1 MRRFA
6 AVNRK
11 GGNVKGVENQVERRW
26 RWWQYAPVVVTG
38 LYAVGGSIWI
48 SFTDEAVARWVHGAG
63 KFSILEIGKGW
74 LYIFGTAV
82 LMYVLIHYFV
92 SRLTSA
98 SEKIEL
104 QNIELRQVNR
114 ALKALSETNELLV
127 RSSESEFLLRQV
139 CGKIVDAC
147 GYKLAWVGLAEDDK
161 AKTVV
166 PVAQAGFEDGFLQT
180 INITWA
186 DTEKGRGPTGTAI
199 RTGEPSVIRNIAV
212 DPAYAPWREEA
223 LKRGYASSAA
233 FPLKAGEKVLGALNI
248 YASEPDAFDAA
259 EIALLSEL
267 AADLAFG
274 MAQQQLRME
283 HAKALEAL
291 KNSERKYRLLAEN
304 VTDVIWTTDLSF
316 KYTYISPSVERL
328 RGYTAEEVMK
338 QRFENVLTPESWK
351 IAKEALAEAFAPENK
366 GSTKSRTMRLDMKR
380 KDGSIVPTEVTANI
394 LYDEN
399 GRPIGLMGITRN
411 ITERIKAEEE
421 KAQLQE
427 KFLQSQ
433 KLEAVGRLAGG
444 IAHDFNNLLT
454 VIMGNTQIL
463 IGSETG
469 KTKPCEKLA
478 TIAQAAGKASNLV
491 KQLLVFSRR
500 QVVQP
505 AVVDVNKGISDITRM
520 FTQVIGEDIIL
531 VTTLGQDV
539 KNVLVDPNQLHQVVM
554 NLAVNARDAMPHGGR
569 LTIETANVEL
579 AEGHA
584 GRIGGVKPG
593 PYVMIAMTDTGVGM
607 DAATLGRLFEP
618 FFTTKEQGKGT
629 GLGLS
634 TTYGIIKQSGGQI
647 QVESEPG
654 KGSTF
659 RIYLPACDQPL
670 KEEKAQGTP
679 IQLECGKGIVLI
691 VEDDRD
697 VRSFAMEVLES
708 CGYKV
713 ITAPNGAEAL
723 KVCRKLGEILDLVLT
738 DVVMPEMSGRALVK
752 ELSKLFPNLKTV
764 YMSGYTDDAIIRH
777 GVETLTAPFL
787 EKPFTAE
794 ALTKIISETL
804 DSGGKQ

>member
-1 MRRFA
+1 
-6 AVNRK
+6 VNRK
-11 GGNVKGVENQVERRW
+11 GGNVKGVENQVEQRW
-26 RWWQYAPVVVTG
+26 RWWQYAPIVVTG
-38 LYAVGGSIWI
+38 LYAIGGSIWI
-48 SFTDEAVARWVHGAG
+48 SFTDEAIARWVHGAG

-74 LYIFGTAV
+74 MYILGTAV

-104 QNIELRQVNR
+104 QNIELRKVNR

-127 RSSESEFLLRQV
+127 RSSDSEFLLQQI

-147 GYKLAWVGLAEDDK
+147 EYKLAWVGLAEDDE

-180 INITWA
+180 INVTWA
-186 DTEKGRGPTGTAI
+186 DTERGRGPTGTAI
-199 RTGEPSVIRNIAV
+199 RTGKPSVIRNIAV

-233 FPLKAGEKVLGALNI
+233 FPLKAGEKVLGAVNI
-248 YASEPDAFDAA
+248 YASEPDAFDEA
-259 EIALLSEL
+259 EIGLLSEL
-267 AADLAFG
+267 ADDLAYG
-274 MAQQQLRME
+274 MTQHQLRAD
-283 HAKALEAL
+283 HGKALEAL
-291 KNSERKYRLLAEN
+291 KASERKYRLVAEN

-328 RGYTAEEVMK
+328 RGYTAEESIK
-338 QRFENVLTPESWK
+338 QRFEDILTPDSWK
-351 IAKEALAEAFAPENK
+351 TAKETLAEAFAPENK
-366 GSTKSRTMRLDMKR
+366 GSIKSRTLRLDMKH
-380 KDGSIVPTEVTANI
+380 KNGSIVPTEVTANI
-394 LYDEN
+394 QRDEN
-399 GRPIGLMGITRN
+399 GRVIGLLGVTRN
-411 ITERIKAEEE
+411 ITERVKAEVE
-421 KAQLQE
+421 KEQLQE

-454 VIMGNTQIL
+454 VIQGNTQML
-463 IGSETG
+463 LASETG
-469 KTKPCEKLA
+469 KNKPCEKLT
-478 TIAQAAGKASNLV
+478 TIAQAAGKASDLV

-505 AVVDVNKGISDITRM
+505 AVVNVNKAISDITRM
-520 FTQVIGEDIIL
+520 FTQVIGEDIVLI
-531 VTTLGQDV
+531 TTFGQDV
-539 KNVLVDPNQLHQVVM
+539 RNVLVDPSQLHQVVM

-579 AEGHA
+579 AEGHP
-584 GRIGGVKPG
+584 GRIGGAKPG

-607 DAATLGRLFEP
+607 DAATLGQLFEP

-634 TTYGIIKQSGGQI
+634 TTYGIVKQSGGQI

-659 RIYLPACDQPL
+659 RIYLPACDRAP
-670 KEEKAQGTP
+670 KEEMPQVQDTP
-679 IQLECGKGIVLI
+679 VQLQCGKGIVLI
-691 VEDDRD
+691 VEDDKD

-713 ITAPNGAEAL
+713 VTAPNGAEAL

-752 ELSKLFPNLKTV
+752 ELSELFPNLKTV

-794 ALTKIISETL
+794 ALARIVRETL
-804 DSGGKQ
+804 YSSKGP